1 MRSVRISSLLKCDVK
16 GAEMGDPLLVVN
28 RKMEASFRGA
38 KGDIGTAKYP
48 PGDELARREFI
59 TDPVFQWGR
68 G

>member
-1 MRSVRISSLLKCDVK
+1 
-16 GAEMGDPLLVVN
+16 MGDPLLVVN